1 MSHIPPYDF
10 QMSLDGKSSGMN
22 TGLLLINLEKHDHMA
37 GLHLVSG
44 CASLNEQ
51 SSNRL
56 LFFKLMRFHG
66 KLVHNNSIK
75 VKSKITLFCQP
86 LLTFCSSTML

>member
-1 MSHIPPYDF
+1 MF
-10 QMSLDGKSSGMN
+10 FKCNWMERVLGMN
-22 TGLLLINLEKHDHMA
+22 TGLLLINLEKHDDMV
-37 GLHLVSG
+37 GFHLVSG

-66 KLVHNNSIK
+66 KLVHNSFSIK
-75 VKSKITLFCQP
+75 VKSKITLFFQP